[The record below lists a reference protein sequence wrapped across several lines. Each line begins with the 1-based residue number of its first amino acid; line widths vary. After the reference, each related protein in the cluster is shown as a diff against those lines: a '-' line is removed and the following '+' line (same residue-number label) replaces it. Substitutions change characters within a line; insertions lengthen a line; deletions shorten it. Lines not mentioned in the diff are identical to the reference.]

1 MSKLQYIGL
10 RYIFEYE
17 ITHSKAPYVELLK
30 NAMDKLL
37 DAKLTREEFKNYQ
50 AKFLYEATA
59 PQNKFRKKAVSSI
72 ARAATV
78 GATVG
83 AGILG
88 AGLSPIGTIGAAT
101 GAVAGMVTGA
111 TTDWFARLN
120 SKDDDVEIFQDDN
133 MND

>member
-1 MSKLQYIGL
+1 ML
-10 RYIFEYE
+10 
-17 ITHSKAPYVELLK
+17 
-30 NAMDKLL
+30 
-37 DAKLTREEFKNYQ
+37 
-50 AKFLYEATA
+50 
-59 PQNKFRKKAVSSI
+59 FRSAH
-72 ARAATV
+72 AATV

-88 AGLSPIGTIGAAT
+88 AGLSPIGTIGAVVGMTTPIGAIGAIGAAT